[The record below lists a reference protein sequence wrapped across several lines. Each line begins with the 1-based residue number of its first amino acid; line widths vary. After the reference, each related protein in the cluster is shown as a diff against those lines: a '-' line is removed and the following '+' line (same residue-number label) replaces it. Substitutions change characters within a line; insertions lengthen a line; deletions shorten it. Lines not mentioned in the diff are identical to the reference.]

1 MLVYVQCP
9 SQFANQVMQ
18 SMIERNGN
26 LVNSNFEENKDFGDS
41 NIASITFEAPLNF
54 MFNYS
59 SELRKKTQGKGEFT
73 MEFLRYVPAKLET
86 HDEAV
91 ALHLKRMNE

>member
-1 MLVYVQCP
+1 MRIIFII
-9 SQFANQVMQ
+9 SQIYFFKTN
-18 SMIERNGN
+18 
-26 LVNSNFEENKDFGDS
+26 
-41 NIASITFEAPLNF
+41 NINIKQQN
-54 MFNYS
+54 FNYS

-86 HDEAV
+86 HDEAA